1 MSGMVYEG
9 ISTNKGIKVPEEE
22 ALEYALQQIQSVE
35 SEREEFLEWFYS
47 GNWVKERE
55 EDGF

>member
-47 GNWVKERE
+47 GNWVRE
-55 EDGF
+55 ENQ